1 MILTFLTVRRSAF
14 LFNFFDVD
22 MITVVFEL
30 VLLIIMRIKLGRW
43 LSKSSEIDMGRLTLK
58 DYKLR
63 KYLLEKKKRKAC
75 IFKVSPLS
83 PFPYVQKVLNQISGW
98 ESKTKRINNL
108 KNTQRVKEDLQ
119 GIKEGLRGTLYL
131 LEFSYICSLFLL
143 ANNKSISH
151 QNNKIF

>member
-1 MILTFLTVRRSAF
+1 
-14 LFNFFDVD
+14 

-30 VLLIIMRIKLGRW
+30 VLLIIMRIK
-43 LSKSSEIDMGRLTLK
+43 
-58 DYKLR
+58 
-63 KYLLEKKKRKAC
+63 
-75 IFKVSPLS
+75 
-83 PFPYVQKVLNQISGW
+83 FP
-98 ESKTKRINNL
+98 KRINNL

-143 ANNKSISH
+143 ANDKSISH